1 MALASRRKIIIS
13 CTCIWELMIQIRSY
27 KMQEIQKEFHVVE
40 KWNLLQLLD
49 PPVTRWNMKSI
60 VMPLYIIVHYVH
72 IVILS
77 CFRYF
82 RLWTQLHNLSISP
95 KHTFKCGTE
104 PSDPQS
110 DPQWNSTS
118 EINAVPNVCCQRTND
133 TLMIHVVT
141 HHISRYCHVT
151 EQ

>member
-1 MALASRRKIIIS
+1 MALASLRKIII
-13 CTCIWELMIQIRSY
+13 CIWELMIQFRSY
-27 KMQEIQKEFHVVE
+27 KMQEIWKEFHVVE

-60 VMPLYIIVHYVH
+60 VMPLYIIVHYVP
-72 IVILS
+72 IIILS
-77 CFRYF
+77 CFRCF

-95 KHTFKCGTE
+95 KHTFKCGTD
-104 PSDPQS
+104 PSDH
-110 DPQWNSTS
+110 QWNSTS

-133 TLMIHVVT
+133 TLLIHVVT
-141 HHISRYCHVT
+141 HHISRYCHVA